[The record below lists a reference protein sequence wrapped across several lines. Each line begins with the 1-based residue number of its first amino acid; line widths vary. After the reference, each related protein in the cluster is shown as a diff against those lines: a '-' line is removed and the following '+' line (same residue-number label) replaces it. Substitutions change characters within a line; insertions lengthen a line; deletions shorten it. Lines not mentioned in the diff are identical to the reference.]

1 MATSVLLSTSFSPTY
16 YPSLSSSSSSISF
29 TKPKLNLQRSSNFL
43 CWNSKPLLSLSRRF
57 ITHSSIKEKDSTFI
71 GEDSA
76 AFDLKEQ
83 KISSWIYFTAIL
95 GVVLFI
101 LNVAWINNDTG
112 FSKAFVDAVSSL
124 SDSHE
129 TTALL
134 PRLASGKASTLL
146 ASLVLA
152 CTKAYYVLFA

>member
-1 MATSVLLSTSFSPTY
+1 MATSVMLSTSFSPTTY
-16 YPSLSSSSSSISF
+16 YLSLSSSSSISF
-29 TKPKLNLQRSSNFL
+29 SKQKLTSQCSSSNFL

-57 ITHSSIKEKDSTFI
+57 IAHSSIKEKDSTFI

-76 AFDLKEQ
+76 VFDLKKQ

-101 LNVAWINNDTG
+101 LNVVWINNETG
-112 FSKAFVDAVSSL
+112 FGKAFVDAVSSL

-129 TTALL
+129 VMCMLL
-134 PRLASGKASTLL
+134 SPTVSELIPISSFLL
-146 ASLVLA
+146 L
-152 CTKAYYVLFA
+152 